1 MSRHLTGS
9 ATATTTT
16 ATPPNLHQEYIHRAT
31 WKAGV
36 LGALNLATAILAVRL
51 TLLVSVGGA
60 IGVAYLVLKEPDPYR
75 LGALA
80 VYAGVVVVPLIWLA
94 ARR

>member
-1 MSRHLTGS
+1 MISS
-9 ATATTTT
+9 ASSTTTPTT
-16 ATPPNLHQEYIHRAT
+16 ATPPNPFQQEYIPRSA

-51 TLLVSVGGA
+51 ILLVSVCGA
-60 IGVAYLVLKEPDPYR
+60 ISLSYLALLQPDPYR

-80 VYAGVVVVPLIWLA
+80 VYAVVVVVPLVWLA
-94 ARR
+94 ARQ